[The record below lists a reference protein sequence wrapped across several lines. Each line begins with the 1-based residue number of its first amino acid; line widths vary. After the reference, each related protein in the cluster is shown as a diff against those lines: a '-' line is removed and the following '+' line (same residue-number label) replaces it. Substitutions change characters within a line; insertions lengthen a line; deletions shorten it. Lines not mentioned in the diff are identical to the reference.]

1 MDISVEELSK
11 VDKEI
16 TIKADSKDLAPKFE
30 KAYRNYRKQMNIPGF
45 RPGQV
50 PIAIVKKKYGKE
62 IEMEEIQ
69 HYVNDIFRDEI
80 APKHEPVGEPKFLD
94 LKWEDGQLEAK
105 IKIGTKPEFELAD
118 IESITIDM
126 MVHDVTDDE
135 VEHEI
140 EHQLEHKS
148 EWKDSEGEATDHSKV
163 VVDAV
168 ALDDKGKPK
177 KEDKD
182 EDQELDLRDEKNKAF
197 RDALAGKKAG
207 EKVNVDLGD
216 GDEKEKF
223 ELTLKKVQEL
233 DTPEL
238 TDELA
243 KELSKEEAETVDAYK
258 GLIKSRIQ
266 EYYDQASKDL
276 AKNQVAEKLINAH
289 EFEVPELVLDQILN
303 NYLAQTKQQYG
314 QNLPADFD
322 EEDFKNKSKD
332 RAVNDAKWFFIS
344 EKLDKKYEIEITAE
358 DIDAH
363 LSVEAARYGLTVDM
377 LKQFYAS
384 SGEQL
389 EQLRMGIRD
398 EKLFEK
404 LLEEVKIEELSK
416 DAYQEKHKKQ
426 E

>member
-1 MDISVEELSK
+1 MDISVQELSK

-30 KAYRNYRKQMNIPGF
+30 QAYRNYRKQINMPGF

-50 PIAIVKKKYGKE
+50 PIAIVKKKFGKDIELEE
-62 IEMEEIQ
+62 IE
-69 HYVNDIFRDEI
+69 HYVNDIFREEI

-118 IESITIDM
+118 IESLTIDM
-126 MVHDVTDDE
+126 MVHDVVDDE

-140 EHQLEHKS
+140 QHQLEHKS
-148 EWKDSEGEATDHSKV
+148 EWKESDGEVTDHSKV

-177 KEDKD
+177 EGDKD
-182 EDQELDLRDEKNKAF
+182 EDQSLDLRDEKNKAF
-197 RDALAGKKAG
+197 QEALLGKKTGDTAKVELG
-207 EKVNVDLGD
+207 E

-223 ELTLKKVQEL
+223 QLTLKKVLEL
-233 DTPEL
+233 EKIEL

-243 KELSKEEAETVDAYK
+243 KELSKNEAETVDQYQ

-276 AKNQVAEKLINAH
+276 ARNEVVDELLKVH
-289 EFEVPELVLDQILN
+289 DFEVPEIVVDQILN
-303 NYLAQTKQQYG
+303 NYVTQAKRQYG
-314 QNLPADFD
+314 DKLPPDFD
-322 EEDFKNKSKD
+322 EEEYKNNSRD
-332 RAVNDAKWFFIS
+332 RALNDAKWFFIS
-344 EKLDKKYEIEITAE
+344 DKLDKKYEIEITAE

-404 LLEEVKIEELSK
+404 LLEEVKINELSK

-426 E
+426 D